1 MESIALKLSRAYEI
15 LASMDS
21 AEAEEAL
28 GYVAEALEM
37 VEGDHD
43 SFDGQPDEAQE
54 WYDFDPDC

>member
-37 VEGDHD
+37 VEGDYD

>member
-37 VEGDHD
+37 VEGDND